1 MTTTE
6 QRPAARPGA
15 EARRGS
21 PRGVQSVKFSFY
33 RVHDAVRASSAK
45 QRARLADELVALL
58 GRSEERMLT
67 RYYSTVGTRA
77 DTDFL
82 IWQVH
87 DELAPIQDWHAELL
101 ASPLGAAL
109 ARPHSFLSMTMRSLY
124 TNPLHGGSSKRDR
137 LREDGGADGYLFVY
151 PMVKTRAWYKLPRDE
166 RQRIM
171 NEHIEVGHGYH
182 EIKINTTYST
192 ASTIRSSSSRSRAT
206 TPASSSP
213 SSASCGTR
221 RPPPTPSATRR
232 CSPAAASRARRSWS
246 PTSASAPR
254 GSPHQSCPRG
264 SPHQRSTPGS
274 RREDHRNVV
283 HEALTG
289 VAVLDRREIWG
300 CEPRNEQP

>member
-6 QRPAARPGA
+6 QRPAASPGA

-58 GRSEERMLT
+58 RRSEERMLT

-182 EIKINTTYST
+182 EIKINTTYSYGLDDQEFVVAFEGNDPGEFLALVRELRDSE
-192 ASTIRSSSSRSRAT
+192 ASSYTERDMPMFTCRRIASAQELVAHIGLRPAQELVAHIGLRPAGE
-206 TPASSSP
+206 PASKLP
-213 SSASCGTR
+213 AGEPASEINA
-221 RPPPTPSATRR
+221 SE
-232 CSPAAASRARRSWS
+232 PA
-246 PTSASAPR
+246 
-254 GSPHQSCPRG
+254 
-264 SPHQRSTPGS
+264 
-274 RREDHRNVV
+274 
-283 HEALTG
+283 
-289 VAVLDRREIWG
+289 
-300 CEPRNEQP
+300 

>member
-182 EIKINTTYST
+182 EIKINTTYSYGLDDQEFVVAFEGNDPGEFLALVRELRNSE
-192 ASTIRSSSSRSRAT
+192 ASSYTERDTPMFTCRRIASAQELVAHIGLRPAGE
-206 TPASSSP
+206 PASKLP
-213 SSASCGTR
+213 AGEPASEINAR
-221 RPPPTPSATRR
+221 E
-232 CSPAAASRARRSWS
+232 PA
-246 PTSASAPR
+246 
-254 GSPHQSCPRG
+254 
-264 SPHQRSTPGS
+264 
-274 RREDHRNVV
+274 
-283 HEALTG
+283 
-289 VAVLDRREIWG
+289 
-300 CEPRNEQP
+300 